1 MDYSEIYRVVNS
13 KDVTLG
19 VQNTETDGASG
30 LRHPKSGPEGC
41 RLEIT

>member
-19 VQNTETDGASG
+19 EQNTETEEASG
-30 LRHPKSGPEGC
+30 LKHPKFGPEGC
-41 RLEIT
+41 FCFG